1 MHNKI
6 KQVMALI
13 FLSAVVVTQSGC
25 FGLLVGA
32 AAGAGTFA
40 FVNGDLE
47 YNVDASVEQAHSASI
62 RALRKLAV
70 PVKQDVHDQ
79 HNAKIKSAYADGKD
93 ISISI
98 TALTEKSSKIQIRV
112 GVFGDQT
119 RSESILNTIQKYL

>member
-1 MHNKI
+1 MTDKI
-6 KQVMALI
+6 KQTAALI

-40 FVNGDLE
+40 FVSGDLE
-47 YNVDASVEQAHSASI
+47 YNFDASVEQAHSASI
-62 RALRKLAV
+62 RALRKLAL
-70 PVKQDVHDQ
+70 PVSQDIHDK
-79 HNAKIKSAYADGKD
+79 HNAKIKSTYADGKD
-93 ISISI
+93 ITIAV

-119 RSESILNTIQKYL
+119 RSENILNTIKKYL